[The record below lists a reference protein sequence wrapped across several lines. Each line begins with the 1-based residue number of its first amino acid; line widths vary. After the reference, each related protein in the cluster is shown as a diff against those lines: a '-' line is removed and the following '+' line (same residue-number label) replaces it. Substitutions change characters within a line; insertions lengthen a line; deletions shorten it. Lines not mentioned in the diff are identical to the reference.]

1 MLKILIEKDAL
12 MAFRYKILFTILL
25 LGTLVS
31 GFMMISPLQDQDKVI
46 LRLGHAV
53 DLDHAVHKSLVH
65 FKDLLI
71 QKSDGELDLEIYP
84 SGQLGSERDLIEL
97 LQIGSLSMAK
107 VSAGP
112 LESFVPAMQVFSL
125 PYVFD
130 DAEHF
135 WRTIDSDVGKELLL
149 SPLAVDLRGLAF
161 FDGGSRSFYTCPKPI
176 SSPDDLAG
184 MKIRTMKS
192 QSAVALMR
200 QLGASATPISFGE
213 LYTALQQGVVD
224 GAENSP
230 ITYYK
235 ARHYEICKNFTLD
248 EHNSIPGIV
257 MFSEKVWSGL
267 SQQHQQWLQE
277 AMDETVVFQ
286 KALWASDTQ
295 VALDSLAAA
304 GINIIRPDKTPFQ
317 ERVSAYKQSFA
328 GTPVGDIIERIEAL
342 R

>member
-1 MLKILIEKDAL
+1 MAGHFKILL
-12 MAFRYKILFTILL
+12 GLLL

-31 GFMMISPLQDQDKVI
+31 GGLLFSPAQNNQVTTI
-46 LRLGHAV
+46 RLGHAV
-53 DLDHAVHKSLVH
+53 DLEHAVHKSLVY
-65 FKDLLI
+65 FQTQLQDI
-71 QKSDGELDLEIYP
+71 SNGEMDLEIYA

-97 LQIGSLSMAK
+97 LQIGSLAMAK
-107 VSAGP
+107 VSVGP
-112 LESFVPAMQVFSL
+112 LEAFVPQMQVFSL

-130 DAEHF
+130 DDEHF
-135 WRTIDSDVGKELLL
+135 WRTLNSELGKELLL
-149 SPLAVDLRGLAF
+149 SPLTVDLRGLAF

-176 SSPDDLAG
+176 SSPDDLTG

-200 QLGASATPISFGE
+200 ELGAAATPISFGE

-257 MFSEKVWSGL
+257 MFSEKVWRGL
-267 SQQHQQWLQE
+267 NLQQQQWLQM
-277 AMDETVVFQ
+277 AMDKTVIFQ
-286 KALWASDTQ
+286 RALWASDTQ
-295 VALDSLAAA
+295 VALNALKQA
-304 GINIIRPDKTPFQ
+304 GINIIYPDKTPFQ
-317 ERVSAYKQSFA
+317 ARVQNYKNSFA
-328 GTPVGDIIERIEAL
+328 GTPVGEILQRIEAKK
-342 R
+342 